1 MNGMDDR
8 EFRVNL
14 AKSFAQYVTDRGLGK
29 VSIYGD
35 YHIKY
40 TPSKYRKE
48 ILYRVKGNSMY
59 AEAVFEGKEVEIAR
73 RIEVYI
79 NKNALNAAVR
89 FYDRRAILMPKE
101 SRMYSMNDKK
111 IKRYHLEWMVDKA
124 NELNKLIEEVVKEG
138 ENNDIVRIKKSIE
151 KNQNGVN
158 PKEIIA
164 LALILWDI
172 CNYVG
177 YPIECHE
184 DKNGEILPR
193 IKFLQ
198 RVIAKANLLKISL
211 VDYTLCLE
219 RFLDNGLF
227 RNESKMVR
235 LVLTD
240 FWGIAQV
247 HYRKSQ
253 SESLYIPFDLSFGA
267 SALIIKELFEECREQ
282 YFSVLLSW
290 CGLLDDNAG
299 FHNADNEKIENK
311 LIKLLTIYLDSSF
324 ITIGDDFK
332 FKFVHVISSSLKK
345 DEKNKIW
352 YVPEQEISNKLR
364 SCDSAAARLSR
375 SLLRQGLHYYLG
387 DFKGTRISRRD
398 NIEINEYKS
407 YANLVA
413 QLCDTK
419 RLVQQPCDEE
429 NLLNTECKQSNIRD
443 VSYDSSNRIVGAQNI
458 LLYGAPGVGKSYAIS
473 SEYCSDEDMMIRV
486 VFHPEYSYAD
496 FVGQIQPVLES
507 GSVVY
512 KFIPGPFTDALM
524 LALQHPASSCY
535 LVIEELNRGQAP
547 AIFGEIFQL
556 LDRREKTDGNRLAG
570 ESLYGVTSRQIAEYL
585 FGDPMKKIRIPANLN
600 IIATMNTSD
609 QNVFTLD
616 TAFQRR
622 WNMRYIENDFTSVPH
637 KDSPIL
643 GSDVTWMHFAKTI
656 NDVIVSSNSGVDV
669 SEDKRLGRYFVRP
682 QDLACVNEEHM
693 ENVDE
698 AMQQRPVN
706 MCFAEK
712 VVKYLWDDAFRYS
725 RADLFD
731 LDNVNTLD
739 EAIAKFNGS
748 SGNDRFRIFNSTV
761 YDELVRSESK

>member
-1 MNGMDDR
+1 MDEKEIRQLLASKFVKYVKSHGLGDVVVEDEYIKFSFKHGGRVVRFGIKGYTLIAELFFLTEELHVARKLEQYITDNNLPVYSTTNDDGIFFSFTSQKTISSDNPAIKGSHLNWMISKAR
-8 EFRVNL
+8 EFVYLYSSATTEDNGEGGWL
-14 AKSFAQYVTDRGLGK
+14 TSDGIVEYGIDPKSVIG
-29 VSIYGD
+29 
-35 YHIKY
+35 
-40 TPSKYRKE
+40 
-48 ILYRVKGNSMY
+48 
-59 AEAVFEGKEVEIAR
+59 
-73 RIEVYI
+73 
-79 NKNALNAAVR
+79 
-89 FYDRRAILMPKE
+89 
-101 SRMYSMNDKK
+101 
-111 IKRYHLEWMVDKA
+111 
-124 NELNKLIEEVVKEG
+124 
-138 ENNDIVRIKKSIE
+138 
-151 KNQNGVN
+151 
-158 PKEIIA
+158 
-164 LALILWDI
+164 LALLLWDI

-177 YPIECHE
+177 FMIECH
-184 DKNGEILPR
+184 
-193 IKFLQ
+193 
-198 RVIAKANLLKISL
+198 A
-211 VDYTLCLE
+211 
-219 RFLDNGLF
+219 LDNGEYTPREKFFQRIVAKAKYYKIGLENIDVCRNRYCSNVLF
-227 RNESKMVR
+227 SNKNNIARIILEEMWGISNITYEKGSTESKTYSHSLMFTSYALVLKEVLLESRAEYFEILLAWCGFIREKDVSKNEEYVR
-235 LVLTD
+235 LERKLIKILT
-240 FWGIAQV
+240 IA
-247 HYRKSQ
+247 
-253 SESLYIPFDLSFGA
+253 LD
-267 SALIIKELFEECREQ
+267 SALIRIDTKYSFRFPRIL
-282 YFSVLLSW
+282 
-290 CGLLDDNAG
+290 A
-299 FHNADNEKIENK
+299 K
-311 LIKLLTIYLDSSF
+311 L
-324 ITIGDDFK
+324 
-332 FKFVHVISSSLKK
+332 LKK
-345 DEKNKIW
+345 DEENSMSDVTIFNRI
-352 YVPEQEISNKLR
+352 QNSNSLVSCLVKKLLNQ
-364 SCDSAAARLSR
+364 D
-375 SLLRQGLHYYLG
+375 LHYYLG
-387 DFKGTRISRRD
+387 RFGKDGIDKREEVSYEECKSYVRMLTNSSNFKERFTRSLD
-398 NIEINEYKS
+398 ASDSEKCTSSEEPSSCLNIE
-407 YANLVA
+407 AN
-413 QLCDTK
+413 DTSK
-419 RLVQQPCDEE
+419 HI
-429 NLLNTECKQSNIRD
+429 S
-443 VSYDSSNRIVGAQNI
+443 GGQNI

-507 GSVVY
+507 GAVVY
-512 KFIPGPFTDALM
+512 KFIPGPFTAALM

>member
-1 MNGMDDR
+1 MDEKEFRMLLIKSFDQYVMDR
-8 EFRVNL
+8 E
-14 AKSFAQYVTDRGLGK
+14 LGQ
-29 VSIYGD
+29 VSIFGD
-35 YHIKY
+35 CCIRY
-40 TPSKYRKE
+40 TPGSCKKDVQ
-48 ILYRVKGNSMY
+48 YRVKGNSIY
-59 AEAVFEGKEVEIAR
+59 VEILFSKNELA
-73 RIEVYI
+73 VAKKLNAYI
-79 NKNALNAAVR
+79 NKHNLNFAVR
-89 FYDRRAILMPKE
+89 FNDKYAVFTPKE
-101 SRMYSMNDKK
+101 KRNYSLCDKK
-111 IKRYHLEWMVDKA
+111 IKRHHLEWMVDKA
-124 NELNKLIEEVVKEG
+124 NELNSLLNEVSEV
-138 ENNDIVRIKKSIE
+138 ENRNEISCVRGLME
-151 KNQNGVN
+151 KRTHNIN
-158 PKEIIA
+158 PKEILA
-164 LALILWDI
+164 LAFILWDI

-184 DKNGEILPR
+184 IKDGETLPR

-198 RVIAKANLLKISL
+198 RIIAKASLLKIKL
-211 VDYTLCLE
+211 VDYSLCLE
-219 RFLDNGLF
+219 RFLSNGLF
-227 RNESKMVR
+227 TSDSEVVR
-235 LVLTD
+235 LVLD
-240 FWGIAQV
+240 EFWGVAQV
-247 HYRKSQ
+247 HYGEEQK
-253 SESLYIPFDLSFGA
+253 ESMFRPFKLEFGS
-267 SALIIKELFEECREQ
+267 SALIIKELFEGCRED
-282 YFSVLLSW
+282 YF
-290 CGLLDDNAG
+290 GLLLLWSGLADDRDVSNYI
-299 FHNADNEKIENK
+299 DYEKLEKK
-311 LIKLLTIYLDSSF
+311 LIKILTIYLDSSF
-324 ITIGDDFK
+324 IKIDNDFK

-345 DEKNKIW
+345 DDKNRIL
-352 YVPEQEISNKLR
+352 YVPEQAISNRLR
-364 SCDSAAARLSR
+364 TSDSLSAKLSR
-375 SLLRQGLHYYLG
+375 ALLKQGLHYYLG
-387 DFKGTRISRRD
+387 DFKGSRISRNAD
-398 NIEINEYKS
+398 IDINEYKS
-407 YANLVA
+407 YAKLSAA
-413 QLCDTK
+413 QSVVEKYDTI
-419 RLVQQPCDEE
+419 LECEYVDVTEE
-429 NLLNTECKQSNIRD
+429 SKLPVR
-443 VSYDSSNRIVGAQNI
+443 YDSSNLITGAQNI
-458 LLYGAPGVGKSYAIS
+458 LLYGAPGVGKSYAIT

-496 FVGQIQPVLES
+496 FVGQIHPVLDC

-556 LDRREKTDGNRLAG
+556 LDRREETDGNRLAG

-656 NDVIVSSNSGVDV
+656 NDVIVSSNSGVAV

-698 AMQQRPVN
+698 VMLQRPVN
-706 MCFAEK
+706 LCFAEK